1 MQEQRERGTIGSLP
15 EILEFSHGST
25 SGNPVVNQPIC
36 WNNIPSPVGNRM
48 PNYMLAPNSDVA
60 YVSAINQERQN
71 LSGWSLGEPNFSGS
85 QNEVSRGVQKRENEL
100 SSSATAHGGTVL
112 RSAEWQCDPPN
123 VLSLGSVNMNPL
135 FLRSS
140 NSDGLPQNLNLNADL
155 GGNDHQ
161 ASEFL
166 NLNKSSGS
174 VSEHIQLAGSSNS
187 FLPPSGSGGYLV
199 QENDDRPN
207 CSLDGRRASCKRK
220 ALEGSVGQS
229 SMDGSANYLQRTESS
244 LWHVDSGRYNEGTSL
259 SISSPPEQSNPRH
272 CARASDTVSGSMVT
286 GSAEG
291 SRRNFRLRINPPNQ
305 QEPTPLTLP
314 STGNAVRYS
323 STSTSQQSSRLI
335 PVDHSL
341 DLRSASASDTA
352 IFQSQSTVIRVPP
365 MLQNVQPFGWNE
377 SSSSRAITSANAFVS
392 NDRNTVRLGGVS
404 SRSRARNIQE
414 HPLFVPA
421 TELRSRNQTT
431 RNLTDV
437 HTNIPG
443 NVRSTATASSSSGVH
458 RLPAPHWGPHPHPHP
473 ASRNTRLLPEYVCQ
487 SLFSS
492 VAADSGGQN
501 NSLLH
506 SAAPSSD
513 ERALPSG
520 AVNHGHHRLNSRSM
534 SWMERQGDGALGIPY
549 PLRTLAS
556 AGEGR
561 SRLVVS
567 EIRNVLDL
575 MRRGENIRFEDVMLL
590 NQSVIFGGA
599 DLHDRHRDM
608 RLDVDNM
615 SYEELLAL
623 EERIGDVSTG
633 LSEEIT
639 LNQLKQRKFSPAVGI
654 QQENEPCC
662 VCQEEY
668 NGGEDIG
675 TLDCGHDFHAECIKE
690 WLKHKNLCPICKT
703 TGLAK

>member
-1 MQEQRERGTIGSLP
+1 MQGQRGTIGSLP
-15 EILEFSHGST
+15 EILEFSHGSS

-36 WNNIPSPVGNRM
+36 WNNIPNPVGNHM
-48 PNYMLAPNSDVA
+48 PNYMLAPNSEVA
-60 YVSAINQERQN
+60 YVNSLNQEQQN

-85 QNEVSRGVQKRENEL
+85 QNEVSRGVQKREDAL
-100 SSSATAHGGTVL
+100 LASASAHSGTGQ
-112 RSAEWQCDPPN
+112 RSEEWQCDPPN

-140 NSDGLPQNLNLNADL
+140 NADGIPQNLNLNADF
-155 GGNDHQ
+155 GGDDHQ
-161 ASEFL
+161 ASEFP

-174 VSEHIQLAGSSNS
+174 VREHIQLAGSSNT

-199 QENDDRPN
+199 QENDSRPN

-229 SMDGSANYLQRTESS
+229 SMDGSSNYLQLTESS
-244 LWHVDSGRYNEGTSL
+244 LWHGGSGRYNEGTSL
-259 SISSPPEQSNPRH
+259 SISSPSEQSNPRL
-272 CARASDTVSGSMVT
+272 CARTSDTVSGSMLT

-291 SRRNFRLRINPPNQ
+291 SHRNFRLRINPPNQ
-305 QEPTPLTLP
+305 QEPTTLTLP

-323 STSTSQQSSRLI
+323 SVSTPQQSSRPI

-341 DLRSASASDTA
+341 DLRSASASNSA
-352 IFQSQSTVIRVPP
+352 MPQSQSTVIGVPP
-365 MLQNVQPFGWNE
+365 MLQNVQPFGWND
-377 SSSSRAITSANAFVS
+377 SSSSRAVTSAGSFVS
-392 NDRNTVRLGGVS
+392 NDRNAVRIEDVS

-414 HPLFVPA
+414 RPMFVPA
-421 TELRSRNQTT
+421 TELRGRNQTT
-431 RNLTDV
+431 RNLTGA

-443 NVRSTATASSSSGVH
+443 NAGSTATAGSSSGVH
-458 RLPAPHWGPHPHPHP
+458 RLRAPHWVPHPHPP
-473 ASRNTRLLPEYVCQ
+473 SRNTRRLPEYVRR

-492 VAADSGGQN
+492 IGADSGGQN

-520 AVNHGHHRLNSRSM
+520 AGNDGHHRLNSRSM
-534 SWMERQGDGALGIPY
+534 SWMERHGDGALGISY

-556 AGEGR
+556 VGEGR
-561 SRLVVS
+561 SRLVAS
-567 EIRNVLDL
+567 EQIRNVLEL
-575 MRRGENIRFEDVMLL
+575 MRRGGNIRFEDVMLL
-590 NQSVIFGGA
+590 DQSVFFGGA

-623 EERIGDVSTG
+623 EERIGNVNTG
-633 LSEEIT
+633 LSEEII
-639 LNQLKQRKFSPAVGI
+639 LNRLKQRKYSTSVGT
-654 QQENEPCC
+654 QQETEPCC

-675 TLDCGHDFHAECIKE
+675 TLDCGHGFHAECIKQ

-703 TGLAK
+703 AGLAV